1 MYIYIGEHKLKN
13 GRRCKF
19 KKKTTTQNTQKFY
32 EWYIYDYIA
41 MLNE

>member
-1 MYIYIGEHKLKN
+1 MYIYIGEHKLKTEEDTN
-13 GRRCKF
+13 S